1 MGIDVVAPAE
11 IEAIRAFSRAY
22 TRTLGVLAEGLLAT
36 PYSLTES
43 RVLFELAQRPSAEVA
58 DLRRDLGL
66 DSGYLSRL
74 LTRLERDGLVTR
86 GRSAADARR
95 QTIALTASGAHTAAD
110 LDRRSTEQVAGLLA
124 QLPAV
129 DRRELMAGIG
139 TVRALL
145 TDRDAPRRVALR
157 EPGPGEYGW
166 VVARH
171 GAVYAAEYG
180 WDDSFEGLVA
190 QIVGTYLTDHDPA
203 RERAWIAEVD
213 GRPAGCVFCVAD
225 PDHDD
230 VAKLR
235 ILLVEPWARGLG
247 LGTRLVD
254 ACVAF
259 ARDAGYRRIGLWTN
273 DVLVAAR
280 RIYRAAGF
288 VLEGEER
295 HHSFG
300 HDLVGEFWSLDLSKQ
315 QTTAASS

>member
-1 MGIDVVAPAE
+1 MTADVIDPDEVATV
-11 IEAIRAFSRAY
+11 RAFSRAY

-36 PYSLTES
+36 PYSLTEA
-43 RVLFELAQRPSAEVA
+43 RVLFELAQQPTVDVA
-58 DLRRDLGL
+58 ALRRELGL

-74 LTRLERDGLVTR
+74 LARFENDGLVAR
-86 GRSAADARR
+86 ARSAADARR
-95 QTIALTASGAHTAAD
+95 QTVALTTAGAQAAAD
-110 LDRRSTEQVAGLLA
+110 LDRRSAEQVAELLA
-124 QLPAV
+124 ELPAV
-129 DRRELMAGIG
+129 DRRELMTGLG

-145 TDRDAPRRVALR
+145 TDRDAPRRVVLR

-180 WDDSFEGLVA
+180 WDGSFEGLVA
-190 QIVGTYLTDHDPA
+190 QIVGSYLVDRDPA

-225 PDHDD
+225 PDHADA
-230 VAKLR
+230 AKLR

-247 LGTRLVD
+247 VGTRLVD
-254 ACVAF
+254 ACVTF
-259 ARDAGYRRIGLWTN
+259 AREAGYRRLGLWTN

-280 RIYRAAGF
+280 RIYRSAGF
-288 VLEGEER
+288 VLEAAEP

-300 HDLVGEFWSLDLSKQ
+300 HDLVGEFWSLTL
-315 QTTAASS
+315 